1 MREDFCGTAAF
12 ATAWVQAH
20 RENRAIGVDLDPDPL
35 DWGRRHNLDRLRP
48 EQARRITLL
57 QEDVRT
63 ARAPKVDVLVAFN
76 FSFFL
81 FKQRA
86 ALLDYFKRCHA
97 AMKSDGI
104 FVIDAYGGPE
114 SMEKRREKRRIGRFT
129 YIWDQYRYDPI
140 THDATCHIHF
150 EFRDGS
156 KIERAWT
163 YHWRLWT
170 IAELRELL
178 LEAGFKSTEVY
189 WEGTEL
195 ASNEPNGIFRPRKHA
210 DEDPA
215 WVAYLRGG
223 EVGAALSAAARPPR
237 TFALRS
243 SAGLEATILDRGATL
258 MRLRVPD
265 AAGRLGDVVLGFDDP
280 IGYCGPHPVSR
291 RNRRALREP
300 HRRRAPI
307 AIDGRHSRS
316 RPTKA
321 ATPCT
326 AARAASTR

>member
-1 MREDFCGTAAF
+1 MQLEAHTFVNGGRIRRNRKPERGRRLMTMAERADRYELYQQSVQDPEGDVTRVRRMYERLNGRSPRSMREDFCGTAAF

-20 RENRAIGVDLDPDPL
+20 RDNRAIGVDLDPEPL
-35 DWGRRHNLDRLRP
+35 EWGRRHNLAKLRP

-63 ARAPKVDVLVAFN
+63 AHASKVDVLVAFN

-97 AMKSDGI
+97 AVKSDGI
-104 FVIDAYGGPE
+104 FVLDAYGGPE
-114 SMEKRREKRRIGRFT
+114 SMEKRREKRRIGSFT
-129 YIWDQYRYDPI
+129 YIWDQYSYDPI
-140 THDATCHIHF
+140 THDASCHIHF

-156 KIERAWT
+156 KIERAWS

-178 LEAGFKSTEVY
+178 VEAGFRSTEVY

-195 ASNEPNGIFRPRKHA
+195 ETNEPNGIFRPRKHA

-215 WVAYLRGG
+215 WVAYL
-223 EVGAALSAAARPPR
+223 VAAKSAPR
-237 TFALRS
+237 
-243 SAGLEATILDRGATL
+243 
-258 MRLRVPD
+258 
-265 AAGRLGDVVLGFDDP
+265 
-280 IGYCGPHPVSR
+280 
-291 RNRRALREP
+291 
-300 HRRRAPI
+300 
-307 AIDGRHSRS
+307 
-316 RPTKA
+316 
-321 ATPCT
+321 
-326 AARAASTR
+326 